1 MSSEGGNKAIVAA
14 LSANLGIA
22 ITKFLAFLLT
32 GLTSMLAESI
42 HSAADTGNQ
51 VLLLFGGK
59 RAKKDANEQHPFGY
73 GRERYLA
80 AFVVSIVLFSLGGL
94 FSLYEAWHKFHEAT
108 GPHASH
114 PSTGDRWWWVPIV
127 VILASMAME
136 GASFRTAL
144 QEANKTRG
152 DRSLLQ
158 FVRAAKDP
166 EVPVV
171 LLEDSAAVAGLLFAL
186 IGICLATFTQN
197 AVWDAAGAAMIGL
210 LLVLVACVLG
220 IEMKSLLLGESAAP
234 GTVATIRSEL
244 AGAPGVTRVI
254 HLKTSHLGP
263 QELLVAA
270 KIGVDPHADG
280 RHIADT
286 INAAEEAMRRA
297 LPQLEIL
304 SYLEPDIDTGDADDG
319 SIGHRTINQAAQ
331 RSRRHPDH

>member
-22 ITKFLAFLLT
+22 IVKFLAFLLT
-32 GLTSMLAESI
+32 GMSSMLAEAI

-51 VLLLFGGK
+51 FLLLFGGK

-94 FSLYEAWHKFHEAT
+94 FSLYEAYHKFHEAT
-108 GPHASH
+108 GPHPSH
-114 PSTGDRWWWVPIV
+114 PSTADRWWWVPIV
-127 VILASMAME
+127 VILVAIAME
-136 GASFRTAL
+136 GMSFRTAL
-144 QEANKTRG
+144 HEANKTRG
-152 DRSLLQ
+152 TRTIMQ
-158 FVRAAKDP
+158 FIRGAKDP

-186 IGICLATFTQN
+186 FGICLATFTEN
-197 AVWDAAGAAMIGL
+197 GVWDAAGAAMIGL
-210 LLVLVACVLG
+210 LLVVVAVVLG

-234 GTVATIRSEL
+234 GTVATIRETLS
-244 AGAPGVTRVI
+244 ATPGVTRVI

-286 INAAEEAMRRA
+286 INAAEQAMRSE

-304 SYLEPDIDTGDADDG
+304 SYLEPDIDTGDADDS
-319 SIGHRTINQAAQ
+319 SIGHRTITRAAQ
-331 RSRRHPDH
+331 RSRRHPGG